1 MKRIISNIL
10 TLAFLLLGMTACQV
24 ETISADNDYENGGEK
39 LTFSFKTR
47 AQAADNTQIDSEIEL
62 NEDKIETLDL
72 FFFNADGTGTYLAH
86 QQFTNQNSN
95 KNTTYTVNVNSK
107 GLDVTG
113 NTSYLV
119 YAVVNRVITKET
131 TPSYTLE
138 QLKALAANKTITTD
152 DSSTTDVNENV
163 QQSFVMDGEIV
174 TTLSSTTTPKI
185 ELSRSVAKITL
196 DINVAEEIFV
206 GSNKIKY
213 TPIPGTMTVKLV
225 NGVKNGIINGLGTA
239 DYFETTTSNPTTR
252 SISEIDDGNDCTP
265 FYSYPY
271 DWSTNKNNDCHLYL
285 SIQWESGLGGINTYY
300 YIVPIGEVT
309 KLIRNNHYKINLDVA
324 ILGGTEEDPVTLNAN
339 YIIENWSTC
348 EISTELKKY
357 KYLWV
362 KGREFVMNNV
372 DEIKIDYASSSTI
385 DWENLTVKRYVSSG
399 ISSAEQLTDIA
410 NHGVTFTNNGDGTF
424 SIKHQIKR
432 SGTGKDLN
440 NYYRPWYIEFDIVN
454 DEGLIVENIKITQ
467 YPAIYAVA
475 DFNGT
480 STKIGNTTKPSGY
493 FNRFVNGINGSNS
506 GASYGGVHDISND
519 NSGASNKNRNQYVI
533 TLTNLGQNTEGY
545 IIGDPRSSTINNI
558 PNNNSNWSYNGTALY
573 GNTPRQIAYYYPT
586 QQTNVV
592 NMIAPKFRIASSW
605 GVTTDI
611 SYANAQR
618 RCASYQENGYPAG
631 RWRIPTEAEI
641 KFVNSLSADEYIPKL
656 FDGEYFASSG
666 RYWSS
671 SNKNFVS
678 TTQDQAVRCVYD
690 EWYWGST
697 KIYNADG
704 TTPTT
709 TFTWGD
715 EPITQK

>member
-1 MKRIISNIL
+1 MKRNISNIL
-10 TLAFLLLGMTACQV
+10 MLFILFCGMTAC
-24 ETISADNDYENGGEK
+24 EK
-39 LTFSFKTR
+39 EALPTAIAGINKSEELTFSFNAR
-47 AQAADNTQIDSEIEL
+47 ATATTENEIASEINL

-72 FFFNADGTGTYLAH
+72 FFFTETDKPYIVHRQYTN
-86 QQFTNQNSN
+86 TNQD
-95 KNTTYTVNVNSK
+95 KNTTYTVNVSSE
-107 GLDVTG
+107 GLDMTG
-113 NTSYLV
+113 KTQYLV
-119 YAVVNRVITKET
+119 YAVVNRVIPKKE
-131 TPSYTLE
+131 YTLAD
-138 QLKALAANKTITTD
+138 LKKLAAKEISVDNTTTD
-152 DSSTTDVNENV
+152 KDESIQT
-163 QQSFVMDGEIV
+163 SFVMDGELS
-174 TTLSSTTTPKI
+174 TTLSSSMTTPVI
-185 ELSRSVAKITL
+185 QLQRSVAKVTL
-196 DINVAEEIFV
+196 DINVAKEIFV

-213 TPIPGTMTVKLV
+213 TPILGTMTVKLV
-225 NGVKNGIINGLGTA
+225 NGVKKGIINGFGTA
-239 DYFETTTSNPTTR
+239 DYFETTTANPTTR
-252 SISEIDDGNDCTP
+252 SISEIADGNDCTP

-271 DWSTNKNNDCHLYL
+271 KWSDTNTDKDCHLYL
-285 SIQWESGLGGINTYY
+285 SIQWASELGGLNTYY

-309 KLIRNNHYKINLDVA
+309 ELIRNNHYKINLDVA

-372 DEIKIDYASSSTI
+372 DEIKIDYASSSAI
-385 DWENLTVKRYVSSG
+385 DWNSLTVKRYISTG
-399 ISSAEQLTDIA
+399 TSSAEQLTDIA
-410 NHGVTFTNNGDGTF
+410 NHGVTFTSNTDGTF
-424 SIKHQIKR
+424 TIKHAIKR
-432 SGTGKDLN
+432 TGTGNDLN
-440 NYYRPWYIEFDIVN
+440 NYYRPWYIEFDIKN
-454 DEGLIVENIKITQ
+454 AEGLIIENIKITQ

-480 STKIGNTTKPSGY
+480 STKIGNLTKPSGY
-493 FNRFVNGINGSNS
+493 FNRFVNGISGSKS
-506 GASYGGVHDISND
+506 DASYGGVLDISAD
-519 NSGASNKNRNQYVI
+519 NSSATNKNRNQYVI

-573 GNTPRQIAYYYPT
+573 GDTPRQIAYYYPT

-605 GVTTDI
+605 GVTNDI
-611 SYANAQR
+611 SYADAQR

-678 TTQDQAVRCVYD
+678 ATQNQAVRCVYD

>member
-1 MKRIISNIL
+1 MKQIISNIL

-24 ETISADNDYENGGEK
+24 ETISADNDYEIGGEK

-113 NTSYLV
+113 NTRYLV

-131 TPSYTLE
+131 TPSYTLA

-152 DSSTTDVNENV
+152 DSSTTNVNENV

-185 ELSRSVAKITL
+185 ELSRSVTKITL

-239 DYFETTTSNPTTR
+239 DYFETTTANPTTR
-252 SISEIDDGNDCTP
+252 SISEVADGNDCTP

-285 SIQWESGLGGINTYY
+285 SIQWESELGGINTYY

-372 DEIKIDYASSSTI
+372 EEISIEFASSSSLELKNI
-385 DWENLTVKRYVSSG
+385 SVKRFFAGANSDK
-399 ISSAEQLTDIA
+399 ENKNDIA
-410 NHGVTFTNNGDGTF
+410 EGIDVVSINENTQKGIIDIVHRF
-424 SIKHQIKR
+424 SDSNDAKEQ
-432 SGTGKDLN
+432 
-440 NYYRPWYIEFDIVN
+440 NYYRPWYINFDIYN
-454 DEGLIVENIKITQ
+454 KEGLYVQNIEIIQ
-467 YPAIYAVA
+467 YPAIYIVA
-475 DFNGT
+475 DYNAANNEDGSSNGH
-480 STKIGNTTKPSGY
+480 SH
-493 FNRFVNGINGSNS
+493 RFVNGTKQGYTDNNT
-506 GASYGGVHDISND
+506 YLGGITDIANYTG
-519 NSGASNKNRNQYVI
+519 NTNRNRNQYTIHV
-533 TLTNLGQNTEGY
+533 TRLGTDYNY
-545 IIGDPRSSTINNI
+545 SIGDPRDLTINDSKGVEYTDLQGGEDRSVTN
-558 PNNNSNWSYNGTALY
+558 
-573 GNTPRQIAYYYPT
+573 YYPT
-586 QQTNVV
+586 KTTTDVN
-592 NMIAPKFRIASSW
+592 NMISPVYRIASSW
-605 GVTTDI
+605 GVTYDI
-611 SYANAQR
+611 SYENAQK

-641 KFVNSLSADEYIPKL
+641 QFIVDLSPTYIPEL
-656 FDGEYFASSG
+656 FSGNYWAASK
-666 RYWSS
+666 RYYS
-671 SNKNFVS
+671 SNTNTFGNANG
-678 TTQDQAVRCVYD
+678 TYAVRCIYD
-690 EWYWGST
+690 EWYWSEN
-697 KIYNADG
+697 KIENIYD
-704 TTPTT
+704 
-709 TFTWGD
+709 FTWGD
-715 EPITQK
+715 EIIK

>member
-24 ETISADNDYENGGEK
+24 ETISADNDNENGGEK

-47 AQAADNTQIDSEIEL
+47 AVAADGTQIDSETEL

-72 FFFNADGTGTYLAH
+72 FFFNEDGTGTYKAH
-86 QQFTNQNSN
+86 HQYTNDNSN

-113 NTSYLV
+113 NTRYLV

-131 TPSYTLE
+131 TPNYTLA

-213 TPIPGTMTVKLV
+213 TPILETMTVKLV
-225 NGVKNGIINGLGTA
+225 NGVKNGIINGFGTA

-252 SISEIDDGNDCTP
+252 SISEVEDGNDCTP

-271 DWSTNKNNDCHLYL
+271 NWSSTNKDCHLYL
-285 SIQWESGLGGINTYY
+285 SIQWASELGGLNTYY

-309 KLIRNNHYKINLDVA
+309 ELIRNNHYKINLDVA

-372 DEIKIDYASSSTI
+372 EEISIEFASSSSLI
-385 DWENLTVKRYVSSG
+385 IKNKSVKRYFAGADSDKEILNNITENTNIVS
-399 ISSAEQLTDIA
+399 ITENSSKGTIDITHQFSNSDDTKEQ
-410 NHGVTFTNNGDGTF
+410 
-424 SIKHQIKR
+424 
-432 SGTGKDLN
+432 
-440 NYYRPWYIEFDIVN
+440 NYYRPWYIEFDVYN
-454 DEGLIVENIKITQ
+454 QEGLFIENIEVVQ
-467 YPAIYAVA
+467 YPAIYIVA
-475 DFNGT
+475 DYNAANNSDNTSNG
-480 STKIGNTTKPSGY
+480 NR
-493 FNRFVNGINGSNS
+493 NRFVNGNKNGYTDNNTDLGRVTDIANYS
-506 GASYGGVHDISND
+506 GDTNR
-519 NSGASNKNRNQYVI
+519 NRNQYTIHV
-533 TLTNLGQNTEGY
+533 TRLGKEY
-545 IIGDPRSSTINNI
+545 DYLIGDPRNLSINNG
-558 PNNNSNWSYNGTALY
+558 NGVKYEDLSGGESRCVT
-573 GNTPRQIAYYYPT
+573 NYYPT
-586 QQTNVV
+586 KTSTDVN
-592 NMIAPKFRIASSW
+592 NMISPVYRIASSW
-605 GVTTDI
+605 GVTYDI
-611 SYANAQR
+611 SYENAQK

-641 KFVNSLSADEYIPKL
+641 QFIVDLSPTYIPTL
-656 FDGEYFASSG
+656 FSGEYWAASG
-666 RYWSS
+666 RYYSS
-671 SNKNFVS
+671 KNNKFGNAS
-678 TTQDQAVRCVYD
+678 EEYAVRCIYD
-690 EWYWGST
+690 EWYWGENKIE
-697 KIYNADG
+697 KIYD
-704 TTPTT
+704 
-709 TFTWGD
+709 FTWGD
-715 EPITQK
+715 EIIK